1 MMRRHRG
8 SSADGSPGRR
18 SGSADWGP
26 PPTINIDSARPQITI
41 APSAVHPET
50 RGHRRS
56 ISSVLRRLA
65 APLIAIAALN
75 ACGGGDGRTVL
86 TVYSPHGKEIL
97 EYYEAG
103 FEAANPDVDVQ
114 WVDMGS
120 QEVLERL
127 RAEKVNPQ
135 ADVWFGA
142 PADLFERAAAESLLA
157 AYRPTW
163 ADAVAADS
171 HDPSNLWFGTYLT
184 PEVIGYNTELVT
196 EAEAPKDWD
205 DVLDPRWKGKVIIRD
220 PIASG
225 SMRAIFG
232 AQMVRSMRETG
243 SPQAG
248 YDWLR
253 RLDANTKEYT
263 YNPTILYT
271 KLARGE
277 GLITLYNMP
286 DIALLKQQR
295 GMQIGYVI
303 PESGTPLLVDAIA
316 IVSRPSSGDSAATA
330 RSEIARRYYE
340 FVTTPRAL
348 YTAADSF
355 LRIPARTDLVPD
367 SLPQWI
373 REANELIK
381 PMPLDRALL
390 ADSLDAWMT
399 YWDRNIRNQGG
410 KGEGR

>member
-1 MMRRHRG
+1 MTWSRSRLAD
-8 SSADGSPGRR
+8 SSRSHDSGPGGWGSP
-18 SGSADWGP
+18 
-26 PPTINIDSARPQITI
+26 PTNNIDFGRPPITI
-41 APSAVHPET
+41 VPSSVQPEI
-50 RGHRRS
+50 RRPRRS
-56 ISSVLRRLA
+56 IRPALLRAL
-65 APLIAIAALN
+65 APLIATAALG

-86 TVYSPHGKEIL
+86 TVYSPHGKELL
-97 EYYEAG
+97 EYYEQR
-103 FEAANPDVDVQ
+103 FEVANPDVDVQ

-142 PADLFERAAAESLLA
+142 PADLFERAAAESLLT

-163 ADAVAADS
+163 ADAVAAES
-171 HDPSNLWFGTYLT
+171 HDPSNFWFGTYLT
-184 PEVIGYNTELVT
+184 PEVIGYNTELVS
-196 EAEAPKDWD
+196 AADAPEDWD
-205 DVLDPRWKGKVIIRD
+205 DVLDPRWKDKVIIRD

-248 YDWLR
+248 YDWLL
-253 RLDANTKEYT
+253 RLDANTREYT

-277 GLITLYNMP
+277 GLVTLYNMP
-286 DIALLKQQR
+286 DIALLEQRR
-295 GMQIGYVI
+295 GMKIGYVI

-316 IVSRPSSGDSAATA
+316 IVRRPATGDSAAAA
-330 RSEIARRYYE
+330 RAEIARRYYE
-340 FVTTPRAL
+340 FVTTPQAL
-348 YTAADSF
+348 YVAADSF
-355 LRIPARTDLVPD
+355 LRIPARTDLVQD

-373 REANELIK
+373 RDANEQIK

-399 YWDRNIRNQGG
+399 YWDRHIRNQGG
-410 KGEGR
+410 KVEGR